1 MFFHEKFSYLY
12 RLLNVNHKLVS
23 KQCGFDVSLL
33 SRWKNG
39 NRVPSY
45 KNGQYHE
52 LAKFFL
58 AQIKTQAQREELNMI
73 IAGHRTI
80 ATHLSSDLDVFED
93 WLVISGSKPQIPLM
107 NYSTNS
113 DTLTQLRSIITGS
126 ENPIDYPVIQLDL
139 STKTEV
145 YIYKDNIGKRNA
157 VLYFLKTALELTET
171 TDIYIFSDED
181 SGWWVEDDHFPA
193 LWANY
198 LKGIAAKGH
207 RISVI
212 FLNSRPSEQYIRALN
227 TWFPLML
234 NGKVNAFYFPN
245 YANPSVKSTTF
256 IIKDKLAYVSLSS
269 QLSDYEKIGYLHL
282 DLTSIHMQ
290 TALFLGR
297 MATCR
302 SLVTTYTNET
312 QLSLL
317 ERVVITESA
326 EFNMIIFNN
335 YASPF
340 FLPLS
345 VFERYAS
352 TLPKDAGE
360 RYMSI
365 VRRYLTSRG
374 QVIINIDMKEVIHLK
389 TIRDLILDPEHTFFE
404 SRFFANR
411 MMKLTSDEIKQY
423 CMNIISLVESHKN
436 YQLIFLRKPSIQRDM
451 NINITVREHIGVIMT
466 PTSPSSLNHIALVT
480 TEGNTVYTIYKYLSQ
495 LLSQI
500 PSIYK
505 EKEETLNTLKDLMK
519 LIV

>member
-1 MFFHEKFSYLY
+1 MYFHEKFSYLY

-45 KNGQYHE
+45 KNGQYRE
-52 LAKFFL
+52 LARFFL

-80 ATHLSSDLDVFED
+80 ATHLNSDLDVFED
-93 WLVISGSKPQIPLM
+93 WLIISNSKPQIPLM

-113 DTLTQLRSIITGS
+113 DTLTHLRSIITGS
-126 ENPIDYPVIQLDL
+126 ESTIDYPVIQLDQ

-181 SGWWVEDDHFPA
+181 SGWWMEDDHFPV

-198 LKGIAAKGH
+198 LKGIATKGH

-234 NGKVNAFYFPN
+234 NGRVNAFYFPN
-245 YANPSVKSTTF
+245 YTNPSVKSTTF
-256 IIKDKLAYVSLSS
+256 VIKDKLVYVSLSS
-269 QLSDYEKIGYLHL
+269 QLSEYEKIGYLHF

-340 FLPLS
+340 FLPIS

-352 TLPKDAGE
+352 TLPKDVGE

-411 MMKLTSDEIKQY
+411 MMKLTSDEVRQY

-480 TEGNTVYTIYKYLSQ
+480 TEGNTVYTVYKYLSQ

-500 PSIYK
+500 PSVYK
-505 EKEETLNTLKDLMK
+505 EKDETLNTLRELSK
-519 LIV
+519 LII

>member
-45 KNGQYHE
+45 KNGQYRE

-73 IAGHRTI
+73 IAGHRTV
-80 ATHLSSDLDVFED
+80 ATHLASDLDLFED
-93 WLVISGSKPQIPLM
+93 WLVISSSKPQIPLM
-107 NYSTNS
+107 NYSINS
-113 DTLTQLRSIITGS
+113 DTLTQQRSIIISS
-126 ENPIDYPVIQLDL
+126 ESVIDHPVIHLDL
-139 STKTEV
+139 STKTDV
-145 YIYKDNIGKRNA
+145 YIYKNNVGKRNA
-157 VLYFLKTALELTET
+157 VLYFLNTALELDEIS
-171 TDIYIFSDED
+171 DMYIFSDED
-181 SGWWVEDDHFPA
+181 SGWWLEDDHFPI
-193 LWANY
+193 LWATY

-212 FLNSRPSEQYIRALN
+212 FLNSRPSEQYIRTLN
-227 TWFPLML
+227 TWLPLML
-234 NGKVNAFYFPN
+234 NGKINAFYFPN
-245 YANPSVKSTTF
+245 YTNPSVKSTTF
-256 IIKDKLAYVSLSS
+256 IIKDKLTYVSLSS
-269 QLSDYEKIGYLHL
+269 QLSDYEKIGYLHF
-282 DLTSIHMQ
+282 DLASIQMQ

-302 SLVTTYTNET
+302 TLVTTYTNET

-317 ERVVITESA
+317 ERMIMAESA
-326 EFNMIIFNN
+326 EFNMIIVNN
-335 YASPF
+335 YVSPF

-345 VFERYAS
+345 VFERYAL

-365 VRRYLTSRG
+365 VRRYQRLRG
-374 QVIINIDMKEVIHLK
+374 QFIVNIEMTEVIHLK

-411 MMKLTSDEIKQY
+411 LMKLTSEEIKQY
-423 CMNIISLVESHKN
+423 FMNITSMVENQKDYHLV
-436 YQLIFLRKPSIQRDM
+436 FLRKPSMQKDM
-451 NINITVREHIGVIMT
+451 NINITVREHVGVLMT
-466 PTSPSSLNHIALVT
+466 PTSPSTLNHIALVT
-480 TEGNTVYTIYKYLSQ
+480 TEGNTVYTVHKYLSQ

-500 PSIYK
+500 PSVYK
-505 EKEETLNTLKDLMK
+505 EKEETLNILRELVK

>member
-12 RLLNVNHKLVS
+12 RLFNVNHKLVS

-45 KNGQYHE
+45 KNGQYRE

-80 ATHLSSDLDVFED
+80 ATHLTSDLDVFED
-93 WLVISGSKPQIPLM
+93 WLVVSNSKPQIPLM
-107 NYSTNS
+107 NYAANS
-113 DTLTQLRSIITGS
+113 DTLTHVRSIITGS
-126 ENPIDYPVIQLDL
+126 ENSIEHPVIQLDL
-139 STKTEV
+139 STRTDV

-157 VLYFLKTALELTET
+157 VLYFLKIALELTEV

-181 SGWWVEDDHFPA
+181 SGWWIEDDYFPV

-198 LKGIAAKGH
+198 LKRITSKGH
-207 RISVI
+207 RLSVI
-212 FLNSRPSEQYIRALN
+212 FMNSRPSELYIRALN

-245 YANPSVKSTTF
+245 YAIPSVRSTTF
-256 IIKDKLAYVSLSS
+256 IIKEKLAYVSLSS
-269 QLSDYEKIGYLHL
+269 QLSDYEKIGYLHF
-282 DLTSIHMQ
+282 DITSIHMQ

-302 SLVTTYTNET
+302 SLVTTYTTET

-317 ERVVITESA
+317 ERMVITESA

-335 YASPF
+335 LTSPF

-345 VFERYAS
+345 VFERYAL
-352 TLPKDAGE
+352 TLPQDAAE

-365 VRRYLTSRG
+365 VRRYLLSRS
-374 QVIINIDMKEVIHLK
+374 QVIINIDMKEVINLK
-389 TIRDLILDPEHTFFE
+389 TMRDLILDPEHTFFE

-411 MMKLTSDEIKQY
+411 VMKLTSQEVRQY
-423 CMNIISLVESHKN
+423 CESIKSMVEEYKN
-436 YQLIFLRKPSIQRDM
+436 YHLIFLRKPSIQRDM
-451 NINITVREHIGVIMT
+451 NINITVREHIGVVMT
-466 PTSPSSLNHIALVT
+466 PTSPSKLNHIALVT
-480 TEGNTVYTIYKYLSQ
+480 TEGNTVFTLHKYLSQ

-500 PSIYK
+500 PTVYK
-505 EKEETLNTLKDLMK
+505 EKEETLQVLKDLIN